1 MTTKV
6 LVAQLGARKHYQ
18 EPSLFHEWGLLD
30 RFYTDF
36 YSNDSFINRLLR
48 HPKAYG
54 RLPSLVKRAIDRYD
68 PVLRT
73 AKIIHFPKF
82 CYEYTQAQRKSLL
95 NKASQA
101 QMFSWAG
108 REFCQKI
115 IRSGLGNANTIYG
128 FNSACLE
135 LFEYAKNRNIF
146 CILDQ
151 VLADYSVVHKLL
163 LEEEKNWENWSLT
176 PFNFDEFD
184 LELMNREQ
192 REQDLAD
199 HIVCGSDFVKDS
211 LISRGVDSHKIT
223 AIPLGRLKDQQ
234 SIYPERKNKAN
245 QVRDNELKIL
255 FVGSV
260 GLRKGI
266 PYLLEALREIKGIF
280 PFTCKI
286 VGSSEIHPECLA
298 QYNDV
303 CDFMGRIPRSQIKDL
318 YAWADVFVLPSICE
332 GSAMVIYEALSLG
345 LPVITTYNAGSI
357 VRDGMDGFIVPIRDA
372 NAIAEKLIEIY
383 DKPNFFNTTDIQNY
397 LNQTM
402 EESKYKLKQ
411 IVSIE

>member
-36 YSNDSFINRLLR
+36 YSNDSFINRFLR
-48 HPKAYG
+48 HPNVYG
-54 RLPSLVKRAIDRYD
+54 RLPSLIKKALDRYN
-68 PVLRT
+68 LSLKK

-82 CYEYTQAQRKSLL
+82 CYDFTQALK
-95 NKASQA
+95 NKTFNKISESRI
-101 QMFSWAG
+101 FCWAG
-108 REFCQKI
+108 KEFCQKI
-115 IRSGLGNANTIYG
+115 IRSGLGDTNVIYG

-135 LFEYAKNRNIF
+135 LFEYAKNRDIF

-163 LEEEKNWENWSLT
+163 LEEEENWEGWSLT
-176 PFNFDEFD
+176 PFTFDEFD
-184 LELMNREQ
+184 LELMHREQ

-234 SIYPERKNKAN
+234 SIYPERENKAN

-266 PYLLEALREIKGIF
+266 PYLLEALREIKGKISF
-280 PFTCKI
+280 ACKI

-298 QYNDV
+298 EYNDV

-345 LPVITTYNAGSI
+345 LPVITTYNSGSI
-357 VRDGMDGFIVPIRDA
+357 VRDGIDGFIVPIRDT
-372 NAIAEKLIEIY
+372 NAIAEKLIKIHAE
-383 DKPNFFNTTDIQNY
+383 PNFFNVEDIKNH
-397 LNQTM
+397 LSETI
-402 EESKYKLKQ
+402 EESKCKLKK